1 MNRRMINTTNMLGV
15 AHRFATDHPLTPPST
30 AATALITAVGNAYTT
45 MLALGSAQSGG
56 SAEWQNGT
64 DQRSLAAQAMRD
76 YLRDL
81 VDTAVVLDAELYP
94 GAGVIRMPRTGSM
107 QALRDRSQAALTAA
121 GPIKAAFVE
130 MDWPADFDEKFA
142 ALIAEYDTATLDQS
156 EGRYDQMAATAGLP
170 PAGKAGVVA
179 VRKLNAIM
187 KRRLK
192 ADPGLLAAWKA
203 ATRIHA
209 LPSHEGDNESPA
221 TPPAPPP
228 ASPTPVVPA

>member
-1 MNRRMINTTNMLGV
+1 MLGG
-15 AHRFATDHPLTPPST
+15 AHRFCLDHPLVPPVVK
-30 AATALITAVGNAYTT
+30 ATQLITEVGTSYTT
-45 MLALGSAQSGG
+45 MLSLGSAQSGG
-56 SAEWQNGT
+56 TADWQNGT

-107 QALRDRSQAALTAA
+107 QALRDRSQAALTAL
-121 GPIKAAFVE
+121 GPIKAAFVA
-130 MDWPADFDEKFA
+130 MDWPADVDEQFA
-142 ALIAEYDTATLDQS
+142 ALIADYDTATLDQS

-209 LPSHEGDNESPA
+209 LPSHEGDDESPA
-221 TPPAPPP
+221 TPPPP
-228 ASPTPVVPA
+228 ASPPPVVPA

>member
-1 MNRRMINTTNMLGV
+1 MVSR
-15 AHRFATDHPLTPPST
+15 
-30 AATALITAVGNAYTT
+30 
-45 MLALGSAQSGG
+45 
-56 SAEWQNGT
+56 
-64 DQRSLAAQAMRD
+64 
-76 YLRDL
+76 
-81 VDTAVVLDAELYP
+81 LDVELYP

-107 QALRDRSQAALTAA
+107 QALRDRSQAALTAL
-121 GPIKAAFVE
+121 GPIKAAFVA
-130 MDWPADFDEKFA
+130 MDWPADVDEQFA
-142 ALIAEYDTATLDQS
+142 ALIADYDTATLDQS

-209 LPSHEGDNESPA
+209 LPSHDGESESPVTPPPAA
-221 TPPAPPP
+221 TPPPV
-228 ASPTPVVPA
+228 PT